1 MFDAITGRQVGI
13 IENGVVKS
21 MTTGAAIATISNGSG
36 GSVDLSFITAGAE
49 DILAG
54 KVGSNSNGNPVN
66 GTLPIAASPTVS
78 GNVVTVNKGYQAEQ
92 KKVTVG
98 TAKGAETITPG
109 TADKT
114 IAAGTYLTG
123 VQTVK
128 GDASLI
134 PENIA
139 EGIEIFGVAGT
150 FIGGNSM
157 EFYKCAAVS
166 GLEDAY
172 LVSGA
177 GTEAVNGNY
186 LKTGQTYSGQD
197 IWKHETADYYMFF
210 DNVNAYPNRWIIAD
224 NCPPNS
230 FTTLYALIVTTD
242 NPAQPGWSYSQGLRE
257 PPTVSKTQI
266 RTGED
271 TWSGY
276 KAVLADGVYS
286 FEETVTEGL
295 SYTSV
300 TPKIGKTY
308 SADALVEAY
317 FPQTNSIV
325 DQHTVYAVSGGSGM
339 TELVSGTAL
348 TNSGGTVIAEGAFDF
363 AASGSVLDFAIADD
377 AKWHMADFTM
387 EVVCTPCQPSF
398 SYPTVLATGDNW
410 ENNAMML
417 RFGNQGNRSIG
428 YFWTGIGDPVTQGG
442 DITYSNSEFYH
453 MAICRLGNRITIYA
467 NGTAVATATRD
478 QVWNAASDNI
488 IRLGA
493 LDLGSAKYVGKV
505 RWARISNIAR
515 YTADFDASD
524 LINGNTPDSPD
535 NGNDTPSD
543 KTYLY
548 TVSGAGTAE
557 ANGDYWETGD
567 GTYTNGT
574 CTMFFES
581 ASGDWYLGAD
591 PTAPYY
597 YRMGGNPLGNWT
609 VFKGTAPAPTVVE
622 YAG

>member
-1 MFDAITGRQVGI
+1 MINNNNLYDVEKLAGQPVVVIDGTAFPVSVVG
-13 IENGVVKS
+13 S
-21 MTTGAAIATISNGSG
+21 SSSG
-36 GSVDLSFITAGAE
+36 GT
-49 DILAG
+49 
-54 KVGSNSNGNPVN
+54 
-66 GTLPIAASPTVS
+66 
-78 GNVVTVNKGYQAEQ
+78 
-92 KKVTVG
+92 
-98 TAKGAETITPG
+98 
-109 TADKT
+109 
-114 IAAGTYLTG
+114 
-123 VQTVK
+123 
-128 GDASLI
+128 
-134 PENIA
+134 
-139 EGIEIFGVAGT
+139 
-150 FIGGNSM
+150 

-172 LVSGA
+172 SVSGA

-276 KAVLADGVYS
+276 KAIFADGKYS
-286 FEETVTEGL
+286 FEDTLTEGL
-295 SYTSV
+295 IYSIIK
-300 TPKIGKTY
+300 PEIGVTY
-308 SADALVEAY
+308 SADALITASYVYSGMPDAYVNLPLTTNYLGTVDGVETDFSSGVVGSLSFADGALK
-317 FPQTNSIV
+317 FPG
-325 DQHTVYAVSGGSGM
+325 GGSYLNLPGVTTDLLQGDFTIVLKVM
-339 TELVSGTAL
+339 QAVDGRTAFIAAENDCYIGIDDNMATFNMWAGAGGWDIL
-348 TNSGGTVIAEGAFDF
+348 QADYKGNDNSGCGSIARVIGEE
-363 AASGSVLDFAIADD
+363 ASLAYVHDGSSWRLYVNGELSV
-377 AKWHMADFTM
+377 KK
-387 EVVCTPCQPSF
+387 ERS
-398 SYPTVLATGDNW
+398 
-410 ENNAMML
+410 
-417 RFGNQGNRSIG
+417 GNIG
-428 YFWTGIGDPVTQGG
+428 KGV
-442 DITYSNSEFYH
+442 
-453 MAICRLGNRITIYA
+453 RL
-467 NGTAVATATRD
+467 
-478 QVWNAASDNI
+478 
-488 IRLGA
+488 RLGA
-493 LDLGSAKYVGKV
+493 WGGGSFNLNGTIRGFKLYREALP
-505 RWARISNIAR
+505 
-515 YTADFDASD
+515 DA
-524 LINGNTPDSPD
+524 LIKMLTKEEPEQPDNGDSGNTPDSPD